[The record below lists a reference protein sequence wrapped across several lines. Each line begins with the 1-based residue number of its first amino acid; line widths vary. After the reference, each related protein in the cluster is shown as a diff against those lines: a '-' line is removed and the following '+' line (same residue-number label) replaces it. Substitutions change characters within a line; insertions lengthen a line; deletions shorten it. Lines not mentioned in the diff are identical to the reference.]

1 MSRSIK
7 DDVLRLIDAMP
18 DDVTWDA
25 LMYALFELQTIHRG
39 LADSEAGRVVPV
51 AEVRR
56 RFLK

>member
-1 MSRSIK
+1 MSRDIK
-7 DDVLRLIDAMP
+7 KDVLRLIDTLP
-18 DDVTWDA
+18 DNVTWDA
-25 LMYALFELQTIHRG
+25 LMHALFELQTIHRG